1 MPVSLKIAVAI
12 PCYKVEQ
19 HLEQVVRGLP
29 AFVDT
34 VLLVDD
40 CSPDGT
46 GALAD
51 CLAAADPRVTVLH
64 HETNRGV
71 GGAMKTAFRKAMELG
86 VDAVVKL
93 DGDGQMDPAYI
104 EPLVK
109 ALDGAEFAKGNR
121 LFDRQMLRAIE
132 ASNREKNRPLNDSL
146 RLSGELPVYSAEEEG
161 ASPEM
166 AFIDRELKAAR
177 LEKLSGKLSALE
189 REVLSGYLDGLSLR
203 EIAYKIG
210 KPPKT
215 VDNAFQR
222 IRRKCRNLQDA

>member
-1 MPVSLKIAVAI
+1 MIGLLKAI
-12 PCYKVEQ
+12 RDY
-19 HLEQVVRGLP
+19 
-29 AFVDT
+29 
-34 VLLVDD
+34 
-40 CSPDGT
+40 
-46 GALAD
+46 
-51 CLAAADPRVTVLH
+51 
-64 HETNRGV
+64 
-71 GGAMKTAFRKAMELG
+71 
-86 VDAVVKL
+86 
-93 DGDGQMDPAYI
+93 DPAR
-104 EPLVK
+104 ESRFQTFA
-109 ALDGAEFAKGNR
+109 ALCI
-121 LFDRQMLRAIE
+121 DRQMLRAIE

>member
-1 MPVSLKIAVAI
+1 MPLHTQKELSDRELLERSRQGDEEAVDRLLTK
-12 PCYKVEQ
+12 YKP
-19 HLEQVVRGLP
+19 L
-29 AFVDT
+29 
-34 VLLVDD
+34 
-40 CSPDGT
+40 
-46 GALAD
+46 
-51 CLAAADPRVTVLH
+51 VLH
-64 HETNRGV
+64 LTRARFLI
-71 GGAMKTAFRKAMELG
+71 GGDRDDLVQEGMIGLLKAIR
-86 VDAVVKL
+86 DY
-93 DGDGQMDPAYI
+93 DPAR
-104 EPLVK
+104 ESRFQTFA
-109 ALDGAEFAKGNR
+109 ALCI
-121 LFDRQMLRAIE
+121 DRQMLRAIE

-166 AFIDRELKAAR
+166 TFIDRELKAAR

>member
-1 MPVSLKIAVAI
+1 MPLHTQKEPSDRELLERSRQGDEEAVDRLLTK
-12 PCYKVEQ
+12 YKP
-19 HLEQVVRGLP
+19 L
-29 AFVDT
+29 
-34 VLLVDD
+34 
-40 CSPDGT
+40 
-46 GALAD
+46 
-51 CLAAADPRVTVLH
+51 VLH
-64 HETNRGV
+64 LTRARFLI
-71 GGAMKTAFRKAMELG
+71 GGDRDDLVQEGMIGLLKAIR
-86 VDAVVKL
+86 DY
-93 DGDGQMDPAYI
+93 DPAR
-104 EPLVK
+104 ESRFQTFA
-109 ALDGAEFAKGNR
+109 ALCI
-121 LFDRQMLRAIE
+121 DRQMLRAIE

>member
-1 MPVSLKIAVAI
+1 MPLHTQKELSDRELLERSRQGDEEAVDRLLTK
-12 PCYKVEQ
+12 YKP
-19 HLEQVVRGLP
+19 L
-29 AFVDT
+29 
-34 VLLVDD
+34 
-40 CSPDGT
+40 
-46 GALAD
+46 
-51 CLAAADPRVTVLH
+51 VLH
-64 HETNRGV
+64 LTRARFLI
-71 GGAMKTAFRKAMELG
+71 GGDRDDLVQEGMIGLLKAIR
-86 VDAVVKL
+86 DY
-93 DGDGQMDPAYI
+93 DPAR
-104 EPLVK
+104 ESRFQTFA
-109 ALDGAEFAKGNR
+109 ALCI
-121 LFDRQMLRAIE
+121 DRQMLRAIE

-189 REVLSGYLDGLSLR
+189 REVLSGYLSGLSLR

>member
-1 MPVSLKIAVAI
+1 MPLHTQKELSDRELLERSRQGDEEAVDRLLTK
-12 PCYKVEQ
+12 YKP
-19 HLEQVVRGLP
+19 L
-29 AFVDT
+29 
-34 VLLVDD
+34 
-40 CSPDGT
+40 
-46 GALAD
+46 
-51 CLAAADPRVTVLH
+51 VLH
-64 HETNRGV
+64 LTRARFLI
-71 GGAMKTAFRKAMELG
+71 GGDRDDLVQEGMIGLLKAIR
-86 VDAVVKL
+86 DY
-93 DGDGQMDPAYI
+93 DPAR
-104 EPLVK
+104 ESRFQTFA
-109 ALDGAEFAKGNR
+109 ALCI
-121 LFDRQMLRAIE
+121 DRQMLRAIE

-166 AFIDRELKAAR
+166 TFIDRELKAAR

-203 EIAYKIG
+203 EIASQIG

>member
-1 MPVSLKIAVAI
+1 MPLHTQKELSDRELLERSRQGDEEAVDRLLTK
-12 PCYKVEQ
+12 YKP
-19 HLEQVVRGLP
+19 L
-29 AFVDT
+29 
-34 VLLVDD
+34 
-40 CSPDGT
+40 
-46 GALAD
+46 
-51 CLAAADPRVTVLH
+51 VLH
-64 HETNRGV
+64 LTRARFLI
-71 GGAMKTAFRKAMELG
+71 GGDRDDLVQEGMIGLLKAIR
-86 VDAVVKL
+86 DY
-93 DGDGQMDPAYI
+93 DPAR
-104 EPLVK
+104 ESRFQTFA
-109 ALDGAEFAKGNR
+109 ALCI
-121 LFDRQMLRAIE
+121 DRQMLRAIE

-203 EIAYKIG
+203 EIASQIG